1 MRKRVKY
8 WGKYRGRV
16 FDNADPQQIGRLLVE
31 VPDFGA
37 LSPNSWAMPCLPM
50 TGKQAG
56 VWVLPQ
62 IGSDVWV
69 EFEHGDI
76 DYPIWTGCWYGS
88 VADVPPMALLAPPTQ
103 PNIVLQ
109 TSGQTML
116 VLGHA
121 PGPTGSILLK
131 TSTGAM
137 IAINDAGI
145 IISNGKGATI
155 ELNGPTVTVNGGA
168 LTVT

>member
-1 MRKRVKY
+1 
-8 WGKYRGRV
+8 
-16 FDNADPQQIGRLLVE
+16 
-31 VPDFGA
+31 
-37 LSPNSWAMPCLPM
+37 M

-62 IGSDVWV
+62 IGNNVWV
-69 EFEHGDI
+69 EFEQGDI

-88 VADVPPMALLAPPTQ
+88 VDDVPPMALLAPPTQ

-109 TSGQTML
+109 TSGQAML
-116 VLGHA
+116 VLGDA
-121 PGPTGSILLK
+121 PGLTGGILLK
-131 TSTGAM
+131 TSTGAL